1 MIASAPAAAASVA
14 WAEATAAVPAD
25 APAITGT
32 PPAATRTVVSTTA
45 RRSAA
50 LSEPASPIVPVAT
63 KPCTPA
69 SSSAARLRSSAS
81 RSTAP
86 LASNGVVTAGMI
98 PGKRTSVL
106 LVRGHVASHPL
117 EVLGGIEGS
126 RRGVAVDDRL
136 VDHPV
141 LGRVDARAAG
151 LRDRVVAQPL
161 PQRLVHQRRDL
172 VGEPEQHRVGGQRG
186 EPAVEAAVALVPA
199 AAVAAGGRGIHP
211 VEQPLR
217 LRVGAAAAGGE
228 RGDAGLE
235 QQPRLDQVERAGVVG
250 G

>member
-1 MIASAPAAAASVA
+1 MIASAPASTASVA
-14 WAEATAAVPAD
+14 KAEAAAAVPAE
-25 APAITGT
+25 APAIRGT

-86 LASNGVVTAGMI
+86 LASNGVVTAGMM

-117 EVLGGIEGS
+117 EVLGGVEGG
-126 RRGVAVDDRL
+126 RGGVAVDDRL
-136 VDHPV
+136 VDHPM
-141 LGRVDARAAG
+141 LGRVDARAAR

-161 PQRLVHQRRDL
+161 PERLVHQRRDL
-172 VGEPEQHRVGGQRG
+172 VGEGEQHRVGRQRG
-186 EPAVEAAVALVPA
+186 EPAVEAAVALVPT
-199 AAVAAGGRGIHP
+199 AAVAVRLRGVHR
-211 VEQPLR
+211 VEQL
-217 LRVGAAAAGGE
+217 LGLGVCAAAAGGE
-228 RGDAGLE
+228 
-235 QQPRLDQVERAGVVG
+235 
-250 G
+250 